1 MGLFSKKSNGAPRA
15 EMSFIEHIDEL
26 RKHLFRSVIAII
38 LGAIVVHIFNE
49 FIVQKILMGPTHS
62 DFPTY
67 TYLCKLGQKLSLGNM
82 MCLSEIKVNMQSSSV
97 SGQFGV
103 YVNVLI
109 IGGLIV
115 AFPYVFWQFWK
126 FIKPAL
132 KTNELKR
139 TKGVIFWVS
148 TLFFLGILF
157 GYFVVAPYTV
167 NFFANFTIDSN
178 IQNIWTISSY
188 FSTIVPLILGS
199 GITFQLPLV
208 LYFLAKI
215 DVISVAFLKKYRR
228 HAIVIIV
235 IAVSA
240 ITPPDM
246 LSTIICSIPLVLLYE
261 VSILLC
267 KKVERQKLKE
277 EGATDWE

>member
-1 MGLFSKKSNGAPRA
+1 MGFFSKKTKGEQRA

-26 RKHLFRSVIAII
+26 RKHLFRSVIAIT
-38 LGAIVVHIFNE
+38 LGAIVVHFFNE
-49 FIVQKILMGPTHS
+49 FIIAKILMGPTHS

-67 TYLCKLGQKLSLGNM
+67 TYLCKLGQKLSLGDT
-82 MCLSEIKVNMQSSSV
+82 MCLKEIKVNMQSNSV
-97 SGQFGV
+97 AGQFGV

-126 FIKPAL
+126 FVKPAL

-148 TLFFLGILF
+148 TLFFIGVLF

-167 NFFANFTIDSN
+167 NFFANFTIDNN

-199 GITFQLPLV
+199 GIAFQLPLV

-261 VSILLC
+261 VSIILC
-267 KKVERQKLKE
+267 KRVEKQKLKE
-277 EGATDWE
+277 EGAKEWD